1 MKYYD
6 ILLILIFTILL
17 ILYTINYLYLKKNN
31 NMMEIL
37 EKDKVNKN
45 ELNDIL
51 RNKLPLILTG
61 EIEDWFIFNKND
73 KIDNNKLTDKILKDN
88 SYKLLYPLSISKK
101 INVINFNKDKNTK
114 IIKENNTRHFLGVLS
129 GKISVYLFNPDE
141 NKNFENNNKIS
152 KYNIYKEPKKFNKVK
167 YNEIILNNEKLL
179 YIPYNWWY
187 CYNIIENTKLI
198 NINSESFFTLPIK
211 LLFDKI

>member
-6 ILLILIFTILL
+6 ILLLLIFVILL
-17 ILYTINYLYLKKNN
+17 ILYIINYLYLKKNN

-101 INVINFNKDKNTK
+101 INVITV
-114 IIKENNTRHFLGVLS
+114 II
-129 GKISVYLFNPDE
+129 
-141 NKNFENNNKIS
+141 
-152 KYNIYKEPKKFNKVK
+152 
-167 YNEIILNNEKLL
+167 
-179 YIPYNWWY
+179 
-187 CYNIIENTKLI
+187 
-198 NINSESFFTLPIK
+198 
-211 LLFDKI
+211 